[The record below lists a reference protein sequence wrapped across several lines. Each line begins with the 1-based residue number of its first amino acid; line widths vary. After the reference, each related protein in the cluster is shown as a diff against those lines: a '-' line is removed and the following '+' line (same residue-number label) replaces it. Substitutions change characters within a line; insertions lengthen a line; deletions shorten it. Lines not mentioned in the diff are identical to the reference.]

1 MIRGPRVHTFSFV
14 LKERRESRILGLRF
28 NQYSNSWG
36 ERERKDR
43 EREGVE
49 GKKGK
54 RGRTIKWSIISRAF
68 SFFTVT

>member
-43 EREGVE
+43 EREEGQRERGGGREEGEE
-49 GKKGK
+49 GKNNKM
-54 RGRTIKWSIISRAF
+54 
-68 SFFTVT
+68 VYYQ